1 MQDLAHAIMESK
13 ESQSLEHQAGGII
26 QPQSVGLRIKRV
38 DDVTPTPRPT
48 ASELLGLK
56 AGERGELVM

>member
-1 MQDLAHAIMESK
+1 MESK

-26 QPQSVGLRIKRV
+26 QSQSVGPESRV
-38 DDVTPTPRPT
+38 DDVTPTSGPT

-56 AGERGELVM
+56 AGEPGAPL